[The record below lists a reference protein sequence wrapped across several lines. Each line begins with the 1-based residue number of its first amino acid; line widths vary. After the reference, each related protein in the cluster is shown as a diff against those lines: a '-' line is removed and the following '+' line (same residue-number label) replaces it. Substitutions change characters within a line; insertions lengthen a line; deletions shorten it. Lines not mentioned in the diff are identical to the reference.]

1 MTAGLIYLFL
11 FENISLNNK
20 FFSQRVIPNH
30 VEVHR
35 IVSDI
40 HHITH
45 DDNTI
50 D

>member
-1 MTAGLIYLFL
+1 MTAALINPLL

-20 FFSQRVIPNH
+20 FFSKRVIPNH

-45 DDNTI
+45 NNNTS